1 MEFCG
6 AKIGESELSV
16 RIFDELIDC
25 LEIKRGDRLW
35 LSSEIIK
42 LILLCKKAGETFDA
56 STLLEC
62 FQTAVGEE
70 GTLLLPTFNF
80 EFSNSGRYDYTH
92 SKGTAGVLG
101 NAALQR
107 SDFIRTKHPMH
118 SFAVWGKDQEKLCM
132 MENKHSFGPD
142 SPFAYCKDNNVK
154 QIMLGTDY
162 VHAMTF
168 VHYAETMYGV
178 PYRFAKS
185 FTGIYVTGD
194 GIEEVRTYDY
204 AARRLDV
211 GTIPQMNRIGAILE
225 KQGIA
230 QVKDYH
236 GIISH
241 IVALGDS
248 YDLICEDILH
258 NKSRNI
264 YDFKVSREKI
274 FEGYGEDS

>member
-1 MEFCG
+1 M
-6 AKIGESELSV
+6 

-25 LEIKRGDRLW
+25 LEIERGDRIW

-42 LILLCKKAGETFDA
+42 LILLCKKEGEVFDA
-56 STLLEC
+56 SMLLDC
-62 FQTAVGEE
+62 FQSAVGEE

-80 EFSNSGRYDYTH
+80 EFSNSGRYDYTY

-101 NAALQR
+101 NIALQR
-107 SDFIRTKHPMH
+107 DDFIRTKHPMH

-132 MENKHSFGPD
+132 MENKHSFGAD
-142 SPFAYCKDNNVK
+142 SPFAYCKQNNVK

-168 VHYAETMYGV
+168 VHYPETMCGV

-185 FTGIYVTGD
+185 FTGTYVTRD
-194 GIEEVRTYDY
+194 GIEEERTYDY

-211 GTIPQMNRIGAILE
+211 GTIPQMNKIGAILE
-225 KQGIA
+225 ERGVA
-230 QVKDYH
+230 QVKDYC

-241 IVALGDS
+241 IVYLGDS
-248 YDLICEDILH
+248 YDLICQDILY
-258 NKSRNI
+258 NQCRNI
-264 YDFKVSREKI
+264 YDFKVSREEL
-274 FEGYGEDS
+274 FEGYRE